1 MNFKGFFKPKG
12 DPTKIIKQGLKG
24 PYQRSL
30 ENLTYKVEQLHR
42 IIIALILCLVIAIL
56 AVVFISLTAN
66 YRTYVVRVD
75 SLTGQVDTAQELKA
89 TNYSPRDAEIKYF
102 LTSLVV
108 DTRTIGLDP
117 VAYKRNWMKAQYFL
131 TPAAAQKLNNMVAKE
146 NPISKIQKKETVHV
160 QIKSI
165 NLQPGTQ
172 STYQVRWSEDNFNQ
186 NGNLTKKEDFI
197 GLYTIQVI
205 PPKKEDELAVNPLG
219 LRIIDLNYSREAV
232 KE

>member
-1 MNFKGFFKPKG
+1 MNVKGFFKPKG
-12 DPTKIIKQGLKG
+12 NPTDILKQGMRG

-30 ENLTYKVEQLHR
+30 ENLTYKLEQSHR
-42 IIIALILCLVIAIL
+42 IIIVLIVCLVIAIL
-56 AVVFISLTAN
+56 SIVFISLTAN
-66 YRTYVVRVD
+66 YKTYVVRVD
-75 SLTGQVDTAQELKA
+75 SLTGQIEAAQELKA

-117 VAYKRNWMKAQYFL
+117 VAYKQNWMKAQYFL
-131 TPAAAQKLNNMVAKE
+131 TPSAAQKLNSMVAKE
-146 NPISKIQKKETVHV
+146 NPVAKINKKETVHV
-160 QIKSI
+160 QIKSV

-186 NGNLTKKEDFI
+186 NGILTRRDDYI
-197 GLYTIQVI
+197 GLYTVQVV
-205 PPKKEDELAVNPLG
+205 PPKKEDELAINPLG
-219 LRIIDLNYSREAV
+219 LRIIDLNYSKEAV

>member
-1 MNFKGFFKPKG
+1 
-12 DPTKIIKQGLKG
+12 
-24 PYQRSL
+24 
-30 ENLTYKVEQLHR
+30 
-42 IIIALILCLVIAIL
+42 
-56 AVVFISLTAN
+56 
-66 YRTYVVRVD
+66 
-75 SLTGQVDTAQELKA
+75 
-89 TNYSPRDAEIKYF
+89 
-102 LTSLVV
+102 
-108 DTRTIGLDP
+108 
-117 VAYKRNWMKAQYFL
+117 
-131 TPAAAQKLNNMVAKE
+131 MVAKE